1 MLIVSPVISSSS
13 PSEKKKNELFPQ
25 CARTKEVAYPFSNIK
40 TSQSIVDYEELKRL
54 QRLSSDPIDKVETH
68 DMFMKH
74 YSSVIKPAPKRNW
87 PSRNKS
93 NGTTKMIEAPPSQ
106 QVENQSISTPL
117 VTKSGGRNRK
127 EITPMQRDIQ
137 TLRRL
142 LRKIHIQRTNAE
154 NDEIFQIMSQFPEFM
169 ALDQRP
175 EILREAIELAH
186 LDLCEE
192 NQQPVLP
199 SNGYFFILKGGVT
212 SPLTTSEL
220 PPLSSHIPPEPLTV
234 GQSFGSLKP
243 AEGRS
248 KATWLITTDENS
260 EFLKINKDQFLT
272 IKTKF
277 EQAEY
282 QEKCSLVCSCGEY
295 KAWSKQIIDE
305 LLHLIEWIDYPQ
317 NTIIASEGFR
327 CPFIGYLKIGECH
340 VLRKVDV
347 VKLEQNGTKS
357 RQLRQVVMGK
367 ITAPDSFGEISVISQ
382 EAMTCTI
389 VTSTYCW
396 LGIIRPE
403 KILELPDVTRKL
415 MLQTTQR
422 TFGHLTQDDIRREYV
437 SQETRKEWTDFKNDI
452 VHRVISKKK
461 HRRAHNE

>member
-1 MLIVSPVISSSS
+1 
-13 PSEKKKNELFPQ
+13 
-25 CARTKEVAYPFSNIK
+25 
-40 TSQSIVDYEELKRL
+40 
-54 QRLSSDPIDKVETH
+54 
-68 DMFMKH
+68 
-74 YSSVIKPAPKRNW
+74 
-87 PSRNKS
+87 
-93 NGTTKMIEAPPSQ
+93 
-106 QVENQSISTPL
+106 
-117 VTKSGGRNRK
+117 
-127 EITPMQRDIQ
+127 
-137 TLRRL
+137 
-142 LRKIHIQRTNAE
+142 
-154 NDEIFQIMSQFPEFM
+154 MSQFPEFM

-234 GQSFGSLKP
+234 GQSFGSVFDFVIYSVFHLK
-243 AEGRS
+243 S
-248 KATWLITTDENS
+248 YM
-260 EFLKINKDQFLT
+260 
-272 IKTKF
+272 KF

-382 EAMTCTI
+382 EAM
-389 VTSTYCW
+389 
-396 LGIIRPE
+396 
-403 KILELPDVTRKL
+403 
-415 MLQTTQR
+415 
-422 TFGHLTQDDIRREYV
+422 
-437 SQETRKEWTDFKNDI
+437 
-452 VHRVISKKK
+452 
-461 HRRAHNE
+461 

>member
-1 MLIVSPVISSSS
+1 L
-13 PSEKKKNELFPQ
+13 
-25 CARTKEVAYPFSNIK
+25 
-40 TSQSIVDYEELKRL
+40 
-54 QRLSSDPIDKVETH
+54 
-68 DMFMKH
+68 
-74 YSSVIKPAPKRNW
+74 
-87 PSRNKS
+87 
-93 NGTTKMIEAPPSQ
+93 
-106 QVENQSISTPL
+106 TP
-117 VTKSGGRNRK
+117 
-127 EITPMQRDIQ
+127 
-137 TLRRL
+137 
-142 LRKIHIQRTNAE
+142 
-154 NDEIFQIMSQFPEFM
+154 
-169 ALDQRP
+169 
-175 EILREAIELAH
+175 
-186 LDLCEE
+186 
-192 NQQPVLP
+192 
-199 SNGYFFILKGGVT
+199 
-212 SPLTTSEL
+212 SEL

-367 ITAPDSFGEISVISQ
+367 ITAPDSFGE
-382 EAMTCTI
+382 
-389 VTSTYCW
+389 
-396 LGIIRPE
+396 
-403 KILELPDVTRKL
+403 
-415 MLQTTQR
+415 
-422 TFGHLTQDDIRREYV
+422 
-437 SQETRKEWTDFKNDI
+437 
-452 VHRVISKKK
+452 
-461 HRRAHNE
+461 